1 MHCNSKLKDSSV
13 YLKCVFLTL
22 FSTIIFSVLIYNTRI
37 SQKFSFFRHNSDH
50 IQGCGWFY
58 YLRDSFLHETFITS
72 RYREIR
78 KTASLRNTSFPERL
92 AIGLYYLSRL
102 AFTVVISLLLQS
114 ISLYKYEF
122 MYMYMDRSS
131 RAHILPKLG

>member
-1 MHCNSKLKDSSV
+1 MRCNSKLKDSSV

-22 FSTIIFSVLIYNTRI
+22 FSTIIFSVLIYNIRI
-37 SQKFSFFRHNSDH
+37 SEKFSSFRHNSDH

-58 YLRDSFLHETFITS
+58 YLRDSHETLITS
-72 RYREIR
+72 REIR
-78 KTASLRNTSFPERL
+78 KTASLRNISFPERL

-122 MYMYMDRSS
+122 MYMDRSS